1 LWHDEVITFITAIDS
16 PFKIMTDPYDMNIPP
31 LYYLIEH
38 LVLRLGH
45 GEFILRLPSVI
56 VASLSIPTFFGVLSH
71 GYGRAV
77 GIAGAGLMVLSPLHV
92 WYSQEARPYALLVFL
107 SLVSIWC
114 FQRLI
119 DRQANLIWSGAFVI
133 FTALVFYAHTVG
145 IALIGSMVVYVL
157 MTTSYTHWKQW
168 FARFAMIGLFI
179 APAIYRLL
187 LIPPVASANEFDSSK
202 PLASIAYTL
211 WAFGTGFSFGPTVA
225 DLHMPDRASIIWG
238 YLPLIVPVMLVLC
251 FLSIFGAFQLL
262 REDRK
267 KFWFT
272 TLWLCFPLG
281 FALLGSMLTVHP
293 FNVRYSILAF
303 PPFLTLISVGIVH
316 TKNYWARSVAAAG
329 IVLISLG
336 SLTNYFF
343 NERYHRDDNRSASQ
357 FLSLHAVPNDL
368 VIASAAYTAPN
379 LRYYYQGEPIK
390 IVGYPTH
397 KSLEEDNSI
406 HPDPP
411 GALYVENDDP
421 IGRDIEHIIGDRQ
434 RFWLFLSR
442 IYDSDPYGAIPGFL
456 NTKYSQ
462 KLSASWPGTQ
472 LILYENRRDSN
483 ATGSK

>member
-1 LWHDEVITFITAIDS
+1 
-16 PFKIMTDPYDMNIPP
+16 
-31 LYYLIEH
+31 
-38 LVLRLGH
+38 
-45 GEFILRLPSVI
+45 
-56 VASLSIPTFFGVLSH
+56 
-71 GYGRAV
+71 
-77 GIAGAGLMVLSPLHV
+77 
-92 WYSQEARPYALLVFL
+92 VFL

-119 DRQANLIWSGAFVI
+119 DRQANLIWTGAFI
-133 FTALVFYAHTVG
+133 ISTALMFYAHTVA
-145 IALIGSMVVYVL
+145 IALIGFLVVYVL
-157 MTTSYTHWKQW
+157 MTISYTKWTRW
-168 FARFAMIGLFI
+168 FTLFALIAVLI

-187 LIPPVASANEFDSSK
+187 LIPPVASANAFESSK

-211 WAFGTGFSFGPTVA
+211 WAFGTGFSVGPTVA
-225 DLHMPDRASIIWG
+225 ELHMPDRASIIWG
-238 YLPLIVPVMLVLC
+238 YLPLILPVMLVLS
-251 FLSIFGAFQLL
+251 FLVTFGAFQLL

-281 FALLGSMLTVHP
+281 FALIGSMLTVHP

-303 PPFLTLISVGIVH
+303 PPFLIFISAGVVH
-316 TKNYWARSVAAAG
+316 MNNYWARAVVAAG
-329 IVLISLG
+329 IFLISLV

-343 NERYHRDDNRSASQ
+343 NERYHREDNRSASR
-357 FLSLHAVPNDL
+357 FLSLQAVPDDL
-368 VIASAAYTAPN
+368 VIASAAYTAQN
-379 LRYYYQGEPIK
+379 LRHYYHGERIK

-411 GALYVENDDP
+411 GALYVEDGHP
-421 IGRDIEHIIGDRQ
+421 IRGDIEHIIDGRQ

-442 IYDSDPYGAIPGFL
+442 VYDSDPYGAIPEFL
-456 NTKYSQ
+456 NSRYER

-483 ATGSK
+483 GTGSK